1 MQVKAYRKKRL
12 KLNAD
17 LADET
22 TLIFALSFTA
32 RKAADLSKLI
42 CEEKAAGSRFMRF
55 SLAEELEAT

>member
-1 MQVKAYRKKRL
+1 MSSQFHLLSFKDKVKAYRKKRL

-42 CEEKAAGSRFMRF
+42 CEEKVG
-55 SLAEELEAT
+55 